1 MNYIWASGT
10 HVGRVRENNED
21 TIFPSSDGS
30 SDASVIVA
38 VADGMGGH
46 AGGEIASSTAMA
58 AATTGSGTPEERVL
72 LANNTV
78 LAKAATTP
86 SLTGMG
92 TTLTLARFT
101 EDSTVEFAHVGDSR
115 AYLFRANQLTQITN
129 DHTLV
134 AEWVAAG
141 AITPEEAKVHPRRG
155 MLMKSLGVG
164 LDVDVETHEL
174 SLATGDRLML
184 CSDGLTGMVE
194 DDVIAS
200 ILANSTPAAA
210 VWELIEAAN
219 NNGGNDN
226 VSVVVIDA
234 D

>member
-1 MNYIWASGT
+1 MKYIWASGT

-21 TIFPSSDGS
+21 TTFPASDGS
-30 SDASVIVA
+30 SHASVIVA

-58 AATTGSGTPEERVL
+58 AATTGPGTPKQRTL
-72 LANNTV
+72 LANKAI

-92 TTLTLARFT
+92 TTLTLAQFT
-101 EDSTVEFAHVGDSR
+101 EDARVEFAHVGDSR
-115 AYLFRANQLTQITN
+115 AYIFRANRLTQITN

-164 LDVDVETHEL
+164 LDIDVETHEL
-174 SLATGDRLML
+174 SLLKGDRLML

-194 DDVIAS
+194 DDAIAS

-219 NNGGNDN
+219 SNGGNDN
-226 VSVVVIDA
+226 ISVVVIDS